1 MGQAGVAVNVQD
13 KIQAGKMQPWDV
25 GDLPPAPIFSLRQLT
40 ALIGPGLLMV
50 GANIGGGEWL
60 FGPAV
65 TAQYGAT
72 LMWLAALSII
82 FQVFYNL
89 EVTRYTLYC
98 GEPINC
104 GWFRVGPGPLFWTIV
119 YLILDFG
126 AIWPYLAA
134 NAAVPLLA
142 AFKGALPDRDDAMTL
157 KWIGTAIFL
166 GSFLPLIFGGKIYN
180 ALEKVMIFKLVL
192 VLAFLTFVAVFICSA
207 TTAGEIFGGFFRVGT
222 VPIRPQTVIVADRF
236 SIQRVQEGET
246 FTLRG
251 VLQEGQPMH
260 ANLRKGTNSAAQTWA
275 LDKVPTEYSGL
286 VESMLEEARR
296 CAADKRFLLIRT
308 DKNPGTELLV
318 EGVVSGERDWKAE
331 RIVVSTSGQKME
343 YQRMEDVPAPFGSRV
358 RSLLDNLGIETTNL
372 VSYFSEHGKL
382 PDLDWAV
389 LAGFAAIAGAG
400 GLTNAQ
406 LSNYARDKGW
416 GMGDRVGAIPSAIG
430 GKTVELSHVGC
441 AFRLT
446 PDNLRRWVDWR
457 NHVRRDQ
464 LLLWVGGCFLG
475 MALPSMMSLE
485 FIRNAPVQDDA
496 VAALTAQGITSRT
509 GWQILWPMTLL
520 CGFMVLAPAQISTA
534 DGILR
539 RWTDVIWTGVSSLH
553 HLDGNKVRYVYYSIM
568 VVYAAW
574 GIFALW
580 FIPTPFLVAVFA
592 TIFMNIS
599 LGFSA
604 FHTLWVNCT
613 LLPKELRPNWFEKL
627 GLIACGIFFVTVC
640 AIAVNQQLPRI
651 QQWLSS

>member
-1 MGQAGVAVNVQD
+1 MSRADVAAKAHD
-13 KIQAGKMQPWDV
+13 KIVAGKMPPWDV
-25 GDLPPAPIFSLRQLT
+25 GDLPVAPLFNRRQLA

-65 TAQYGAT
+65 TAQYGGT

-104 GWFRVGPGPLFWTIV
+104 GWFRVGPGPMFWTIV

-134 NAAVPLLA
+134 NAAVPLFA
-142 AFKGALPDRDDAMTL
+142 AFKGALPDSGDAMTL

-166 GSFLPLIFGGKIYN
+166 GSFLPLIFGGKVYN

-192 VLAFLTFVAVFICSA
+192 VLSFLTFIAVFICSSA
-207 TTAGEIFGGFFRVGT
+207 TAKEIFGGFFRVGT

-236 SIQRVQEGET
+236 TIQRVVDGQT
-246 FTLRG
+246 FKLRG
-251 VLQEGQPMH
+251 VFQDGKPTYT
-260 ANLRKGTNSAAQTWA
+260 NLRKGTNTAAEVWT
-275 LDKVPTEYSGL
+275 LDKVPTEYSAL
-286 VESMLEEARR
+286 VDSMLDVARR
-296 CAADKRFLLIRT
+296 CAKDQRFLLIRT
-308 DKNPGTELLV
+308 DKDPNQELTV
-318 EGVVSGERDWKAE
+318 EGQVVGERDWKAE
-331 RIVVSTSGQKME
+331 RIVVIDDGQTTE
-343 YQRMEDVPAPFGSRV
+343 YNRVEDVPAPFADRV
-358 RSLLDNLGIETTNL
+358 RALVNNLGVETTNL
-372 VSYFSEHGKL
+372 VSYFTQHGKL

-389 LAGFAAIAGAG
+389 LAGFAAIAGGG

-416 GMGDRVGAIPSAIG
+416 GMGSHVGAIPSAIG
-430 GKTVELSHVGC
+430 GKTVELSHVGR
-441 AFRLT
+441 AFHLT
-446 PDNLRRWVDWR
+446 PENRSRWLGWR

-464 LLLWVGGCFLG
+464 LMLWLGGCFLG

-496 VAALTAQGITSRT
+496 VAALTAQGIANRT
-509 GWQILWPMTLL
+509 GWLILWPITLF
-520 CGFMVLAPAQISTA
+520 CGFMVLAPSQIATA

-539 RWTDVIWTGVSSLH
+539 RWTDVIWTGLNSVR
-553 HLDGNKVRYVYYSIM
+553 HLDGNKVRYVYYLIM
-568 VVYAAW
+568 IVYAIW
-574 GIFALW
+574 GIFAMW
-580 FIPTPFLVAVFA
+580 FIPNAFLIAIFA
-592 TIFMNIS
+592 TIFMNVA

-627 GLIACGIFFVTVC
+627 GLIMGGVFFVTVC
-640 AIAVNQQLPRI
+640 VVAVNQQLPRI
-651 QQWLSS
+651 QQLLGW